1 MQILLEAELSTVG
14 YSETQLISD
23 YMDSMIYEKIYS
35 YYTNALLL
43 NEAEV
48 EAGAAQLAE
57 QAKENYA
64 SDPDRYDYDLFFW
77 CNNLVH
83 PGECPA
89 CKAYS
94 NCPR

>member
-1 MQILLEAELSTVG
+1 MAKIVLEQEKIACF
-14 YSETQLISD
+14 IR
-23 YMDSMIYEKIYS
+23 MRKIYS

-77 CNNLVH
+77 CNNLIH

-94 NCPR
+94 NCPG